1 MDTSEIITINTSLPT
16 AEKVVYE
23 RYELVGEEDPI
34 LKKKLEKFD
43 FSSSINTKELTGRLI
58 ETLKINRAFGLAA
71 NQCGLPYRV
80 FVMGAGDNYFAL
92 YNPEIIKVSEE
103 NVHLEEGCLSFPFLF
118 LSITRPKSL
127 TVKFQNEVGDYVTL
141 DLDGISA
148 RVVLHEI
155 DHLNGITFDTVAK
168 PLALKMAKKS
178 REKKIKSFA
187 KELVG
192 IRRS

>member
-127 TVKFQNEVGDYVTL
+127 TVKFQNEVGDYVNL